1 MNKPKFETP
10 DMTQKNID
18 KISQLFPNCIEYE
31 RVYELLSVNSVDCD
45 KKI

>member
-31 RVYELLSVNSVDCD
+31 IFAEFEKFKFDLVKFSV
-45 KKI
+45 